1 MIIEYTNKIMGSRTI
16 NINDIFF
23 GSEQSKY
30 AGIAL
35 FMTIIILCMIVLFS
49 NSRIPIGDRFVFVLF
64 ILIISIPS
72 ILMSLFELTC
82 IVTGGNMNTRWW
94 CWLLAWVLSVIIIVY
109 CVMIIISML
118 ISMSEYDMANDRL
131 DYSIEKN
138 KMNKDDADM
147 YAKQLISED
156 KKLQESNKNNQKPIV
171 YQTPLSNNTHHP
183 TPDTHHPTPDTHH
196 PTPDTHHPTPDTH
209 HPTPDTHHPTP
220 DTHHPTPNT
229 HHHVQPSV
237 NTSSLN
243 GIQSQPPHYQEPKV
257 TDLNNMPYPKMSS
270 DIGGNDDIYMNY
282 SSLTDNTMT
291 PHQNKHVPQK
301 PLVSNMSSSDNTH
314 SFNGYD
320 NNDNYSSY

>member
-183 TPDTHHPTPDTHH
+183 TP
-196 PTPDTHHPTPDTH
+196 
-209 HPTPDTHHPTP
+209 
-220 DTHHPTPNT
+220 PTPNPTPNPNPT

-282 SSLTDNTMT
+282 SSLNDNTMSSTMT

>member
-183 TPDTHHPTPDTHH
+183 TPDTHHPTPVTHH
-196 PTPDTHHPTPDTH
+196 PTPV
-209 HPTPDTHHPTP
+209 
-220 DTHHPTPNT
+220 THHPTPNTHHPTPNTHHPTPVT

-282 SSLTDNTMT
+282 SSLNDNTMSTTMT

-301 PLVSNMSSSDNTH
+301 PLVSNMTSSDNTH

>member
-183 TPDTHHPTPDTHH
+183 TPTP
-196 PTPDTHHPTPDTH
+196 
-209 HPTPDTHHPTP
+209 
-220 DTHHPTPNT
+220 PTPNPTPNPT

-282 SSLTDNTMT
+282 SSLNDNTMSSTMT

>member
-1 MIIEYTNKIMGSRTI
+1 
-16 NINDIFF
+16 
-23 GSEQSKY
+23 
-30 AGIAL
+30 
-35 FMTIIILCMIVLFS
+35 
-49 NSRIPIGDRFVFVLF
+49 
-64 ILIISIPS
+64 
-72 ILMSLFELTC
+72 
-82 IVTGGNMNTRWW
+82 
-94 CWLLAWVLSVIIIVY
+94 
-109 CVMIIISML
+109 MIIISML

-183 TPDTHHPTPDTHH
+183 TP
-196 PTPDTHHPTPDTH
+196 
-209 HPTPDTHHPTP
+209 
-220 DTHHPTPNT
+220 PTPNPTPNPNPT

-257 TDLNNMPYPKMSS
+257 TDLNNMPYPKISS

-282 SSLTDNTMT
+282 SSLNDNTMSSTMT

>member
-196 PTPDTHHPTPDTH
+196 PTP
-209 HPTPDTHHPTP
+209 
-220 DTHHPTPNT
+220 NT

>member
-183 TPDTHHPTPDTHH
+183 TPTP
-196 PTPDTHHPTPDTH
+196 
-209 HPTPDTHHPTP
+209 
-220 DTHHPTPNT
+220 PTPNPTPNPNPT

-282 SSLTDNTMT
+282 SSLNDNTMSSTMT

>member
-138 KMNKDDADM
+138 KINKDDADM

-183 TPDTHHPTPDTHH
+183 TPDTHHPTP
-196 PTPDTHHPTPDTH
+196 
-209 HPTPDTHHPTP
+209 
-220 DTHHPTPNT
+220 NT
-229 HHHVQPSV
+229 HHHIQPSV

-243 GIQSQPPHYQEPKV
+243 GIQLQPPHYQEPKV
-257 TDLNNMPYPKMSS
+257 TDLNNMPYPKISS

-282 SSLTDNTMT
+282 SSLNENTMT

>member
-183 TPDTHHPTPDTHH
+183 TPDTHHPTP
-196 PTPDTHHPTPDTH
+196 
-209 HPTPDTHHPTP
+209 
-220 DTHHPTPNT
+220 NT
-229 HHHVQPSV
+229 HHNVQPSV

-282 SSLTDNTMT
+282 SSLNDNTMSTTMT

-301 PLVSNMSSSDNTH
+301 PLVSNMTSSDNIH

>member
-82 IVTGGNMNTRWW
+82 IVTG
-94 CWLLAWVLSVIIIVY
+94 
-109 CVMIIISML
+109 
-118 ISMSEYDMANDRL
+118 
-131 DYSIEKN
+131 
-138 KMNKDDADM
+138 

-183 TPDTHHPTPDTHH
+183 TPV
-196 PTPDTHHPTPDTH
+196 
-209 HPTPDTHHPTP
+209 
-220 DTHHPTPNT
+220 THHPTPNTHHPTPVTHHPTPNTHHPTPNTHHPTPVT

-282 SSLTDNTMT
+282 SSLNDNTMSTTMT

-301 PLVSNMSSSDNTH
+301 PLVSNMTSSDNIH

>member
-183 TPDTHHPTPDTHH
+183 TPDTHHPTP
-196 PTPDTHHPTPDTH
+196 
-209 HPTPDTHHPTP
+209 
-220 DTHHPTPNT
+220 NT
-229 HHHVQPSV
+229 HHHIQPSV

-282 SSLTDNTMT
+282 SSLNENTMT

-301 PLVSNMSSSDNTH
+301 PLVSNITSSDNIH

>member
-183 TPDTHHPTPDTHH
+183 TPTP
-196 PTPDTHHPTPDTH
+196 
-209 HPTPDTHHPTP
+209 
-220 DTHHPTPNT
+220 PTPNPTPNPT

-257 TDLNNMPYPKMSS
+257 TDLNNMPYPKISS